1 MRLKMVS
8 CGVTVGGVL
17 ALGAG
22 PVAAQAYVGTW
33 ATSPVQCQIDQS
45 RQNAPLVIKPRRY
58 DRHETHCVFT
68 SWRKSGAA
76 TWRMRA
82 RCTVEGRR
90 QTHTFSLAVE
100 GPALTMRDRYGSQKL
115 IRCT

>member
-1 MRLKMVS
+1 MHMKSVS
-8 CGVTVGGVL
+8 CGVMVCGALV
-17 ALGAG
+17 LGAT
-22 PVAAQAYVGTW
+22 PASAQAYVGTW
-33 ATSPVQCQIDQS
+33 AASPAQCQIDQS
-45 RQNAPLVIKPRRY
+45 RQNAPLIIRPRRY
-58 DRHETHCVFT
+58 DQHETHCVFT

-82 RCTVEGRR
+82 RCTVEGSR

-100 GPALTMRDRYGSQKL
+100 GRTLTLRDRYGARKL